1 MKKQSLC
8 LFFIFYCFNLYAV
21 PNDKTVN
28 KQNPAIKVIDA
39 SIQESKTLASS
50 NPSEAKKQLLEL
62 KKKSEKMNHKDGVM
76 KSSMGLLLIYY
87 NDGDY
92 KKAIEESRVVE
103 KYAQEL
109 QYIEYISDVYRL
121 RSNAYGEMGLL
132 DESLKELE
140 KAVPFIDK
148 IEDKNRRIYRKA
160 LIYESY
166 SGVYDKKGNH
176 EKQLFYRHKSISES
190 KKMSESNPV
199 IQNAKFQNLAYQYA
213 SIGLIHS
220 KLSIY
225 DSAEHYFE
233 KALKIHESEK
243 YDIYINGRAVLLSDM
258 AKFYY
263 AVKNYDNAIAFAK
276 KAENFEKQAPMPYI
290 RKDIYHSLF
299 NSYVET
305 EKKDS
310 SKHYLKLYNTLND
323 SILKYEK
330 ETILTPV
337 NQIIYDKEAENKNKI
352 LNILIISAVAL
363 LFFSM
368 VGWFFWKRKNNIIQK
383 RYEKLIARINQEN
396 EEIYVRDGLQEK
408 TESANIKSSVSIT
421 DETTKNLL
429 LKLEKFEASDK
440 YLRNDINLTWLANN
454 LNTNTK
460 YLSEIIKIYRNKT
473 FSNYINGLRID
484 YIIHKLFSDPVY
496 REYKINYLAEVCGY
510 SSRQVFV
517 ICFKK
522 ETGFTPSFFIENLK
536 KTIV

>member
-1 MKKQSLC
+1 MKKQSLY
-8 LFFIFYCFNLYAV
+8 LLLVFYCFNLHATG
-21 PNDKTVN
+21 NNNAVN
-28 KQNPAIKVIDA
+28 KQDPTIKVIDA
-39 SIQESKTLASS
+39 SIQESKMLASS
-50 NPSEAKKQLLEL
+50 DPAEAKKQLLEL
-62 KKKSEKMNHKDGVM
+62 KKKTERMNHKDGVM

-103 KYAQEL
+103 KYAKEL

-148 IEDKNRRIYRKA
+148 IEDINRRLYRKA

-166 SGVYDKKGNH
+166 SGVYDKKGDH
-176 EKQLFYRHKSISES
+176 KKQLFYRHKSISES
-190 KKMSESNPV
+190 KKMSETNPI

-213 SIGLIHS
+213 SIGLIYS
-220 KLSIY
+220 NLNVY
-225 DSAEHYFE
+225 DSAKHYFE

-263 AVKNYDNAIAFAK
+263 TAKNYDNAIVFAK
-276 KAENFEKQAPMPYI
+276 KAENFEKQASMPYI
-290 RKDIYHSLF
+290 RRDIYHSLF

-310 SKHYLKLYNTLND
+310 SKHYLKLYNILND
-323 SILKYEK
+323 SILKHEK
-330 ETILTPV
+330 ESILTPV
-337 NQIIYDKEAENKNKI
+337 NQIIYDKETENKNKI
-352 LNILIISAVAL
+352 LNILIVSAVVL
-363 LFFSM
+363 MFFSM

-383 RYEKLIARINQEN
+383 RYEKLIARINEDN
-396 EEIYVRDGLQEK
+396 EDYIQDSLQEK
-408 TESANIKSSVSIT
+408 TDNADIKSSVSIT

-484 YIIHKLFSDPVY
+484 YIIHKLFFDPVY